1 MEYQNNVG
9 VNCKKIYEKD
19 SFIFRFDKDWLTQVH
34 LENIDRVHEVKLNSK
49 NINKLKGVE
58 KLLEHILLL
67 IVKLILSFQTWVY
80 LFIIISGN

>member
-1 MEYQNNVG
+1 MY
-9 VNCKKIYEKD
+9 
-19 SFIFRFDKDWLTQVH
+19 RFDKDRLTQIH

-67 IVKLILSFQTWVY
+67 IVKTHFIFPDLGLSIHNNIRKLENLGFFFLGKY
-80 LFIIISGN
+80 ISSNN